1 MKKHFDQHVSVEAV
15 DTPTE
20 VRGAKGGQPKQYVPV
35 EQPDNL
41 RSIAVAKVLVA
52 LGEGEFQGTPQAKDI
67 YLDDTPLADSM
78 GNLNFPNVK
87 WEYRSG
93 SQDQEYIQGFP
104 AVESGSIL
112 SHELRTDNPYIRAI
126 SDTRLSAVRIRL
138 QWPQLTQ
145 QKSNGDLVGSS
156 MSYAIDISTDGGSY
170 VEAATGSVSGKTTSG
185 YERSIRVDL
194 PEATSGWQIR
204 VRRTTAD
211 STSATNINTTFVTGY
226 TEIIDAKLRYPNTA
240 LLFVQFDAEQFRSIP
255 KISVRVKGRAWPVPQ
270 NYDPETRTYSG
281 IWDGTFKQAWTDNPV
296 WIGYGLLIHERFG
309 LGKRIKAN
317 MIDKWELYRISQY
330 CDQLVPDGKG
340 GLEPRFTCNVYIQS
354 RAEAWTVLRDI
365 AAIYR
370 GMTYWAQSQM
380 SFIADMPRD
389 VDYVFTRANVIDGKF
404 VYSGSSERTV
414 YTRAIIAYDNP
425 DNMYNSDAAAVYDQA
440 LQRRYGDNL
449 LEITAIGCTSQSEA
463 QRRGKWA
470 LYTNSKNRSVTFQ
483 VGLDGNIPLPG
494 YVIGVADPL
503 LAGRPIGGR
512 IRSVNSARSVVLDRE
527 SQAKVGD
534 TLILNL
540 PSGKSQGRTINSVTD
555 NGRVLGVT
563 TAFSKLPE
571 AQAQWS
577 IDAKDLVIQQFRVT
591 KITKDEPHLITIQA
605 VYHDPNKYDFV
616 DTGAR
621 VEDRPI
627 TVIPPSVQAPPTNV
641 RITANTAVE
650 QTMAVTTM
658 TISWEAPQNAV
669 YYSVEWRKD
678 DGEWVTIPRVGATSV
693 DIQGVYSGQY
703 LARVR
708 AYNSIDVGSVF
719 ASSVLTN
726 VVGKTGSPPLV
737 QNLTTTSKV
746 FGIDLRWNF
755 PTGALDTNYTEIQYN
770 TSSVEDGK
778 QLLLGTFAYPLNTY
792 SQNGLAAGVRFYYRA
807 RLVDKTGNIGP
818 WTTWVVGQSSDQAT
832 EILDYLTGQIT
843 ETQLGQNLIERID
856 LIDGI
861 GVGSVNDRIDILADD
876 INGKLSIVDSKFTT
890 VEGQISDVNSR
901 VDDLQLEVDSIVDA
915 LLYDPAATYVSGDIV
930 RVGDRLYQA
939 KGNVPINSTPP
950 NTTYWSDVGAVID
963 SVGAIAAQVTT
974 NTTNISNID
983 GVVTAQATQLNALR
997 AGVRPERADSE
1008 KADAIASWQSL
1019 ANFSQQVT
1027 VEATREEATVERFT
1041 VLDATVA
1048 TTNGRITI
1056 EEKARADADSAL
1068 SSQITTLQ
1076 ANVGDNAS
1084 AIVNEATVRATADSA
1099 LSSQITTL
1107 TSTVNDNTSAIQTEA
1122 TARANA
1128 DSALATQI
1136 NTVQATANSKNR
1148 TYRQGTAP
1156 STGLVAGDLWYNTS
1170 DNNKLSRWDG
1180 SSWLTTDDARIA
1192 QNAAAIQTEATARAN
1207 ADSALATQI
1216 NTVAATANGNT
1227 AAIQAEA
1234 TARVDGDKALSS
1246 QITTVQATANSKNR
1260 VYRQSSAPTT
1270 ELVVGDLWYNTSAGN
1285 AVSRWSGSAWVATD
1299 DTRISQNAAAIQTEA
1314 TARADADSAL
1324 TTQVNLAQST
1334 ANGKNKVYRQSTAP
1348 TNDPVGTLVTGD
1360 LWFDTA
1366 NSNIVNGWSGSAW
1379 VATDDTRISENTA
1392 AILTEATTRANAD
1405 SALSSQLNVIQAG
1418 VRPQRADGE
1427 KADSLRGWQ
1436 SLAQYSQQ
1444 VTTVA
1449 TNDEASVQRDTLLS
1463 ASVADTNARL
1473 LVEETTRATADS
1485 ALASQITTLIS
1496 TVDSNTAAIQTEST
1510 ARANADSALS
1520 SQVTTAQATAN
1531 GATATAQT
1539 ALTTSSDLQT
1549 GLNAMWSVKLQ
1560 LNQNGQYVYAGVG
1573 LGISNEAGQLQS
1585 NFIVRADQF
1594 SILNNQPD
1602 GTVTSPFTVSGG
1614 QTFINQAFIAE
1625 GSITNAKIGNVIQST
1640 NWNPTARTGWQLNK
1654 DGNFTIYGSVP
1665 GQGSMEITNRA
1676 IKVRDNNG
1684 TVRVQ
1689 MGDLTA

>member
-1 MKKHFDQHVSVEAV
+1 MKELQQDIIEQHVSVDYV
-15 DTPTE
+15 DTKSCVVSTDVE
-20 VRGAKGGQPKQYVPV
+20 SCADSIDISKEIKGAKGGQPKQYVPV

-112 SHELRTDNPYIRAI
+112 SHELRTNNPYIRAI

-170 VEAATGSVSGKTTSG
+170 VQAATGSVNGKTTSG

-317 MIDKWELYRISQY
+317 MVDKWELYRISRY

-389 VDYVFTRANVIDGKF
+389 VDYVFTRANVVDGKF

-470 LYTNSKNRSVTFQ
+470 LYTNSKNRTVTFQ

-563 TAFSKLPE
+563 AAFSELPE
-571 AQAQWS
+571 SQAQWS
-577 IDAKDLVIQQFRVT
+577 LDAKDLVIQQFRVT

-621 VEDRPI
+621 AEDRPI

-708 AYNSIDVGSVF
+708 AYNSIDVGSIF

-843 ETQLGQNLIERID
+843 ETQLGQTLLSEIEQ
-856 LIDGI
+856 
-861 GVGSVNDRIDILADD
+861 IDINTQL
-876 INGKLSIVDSKFTT
+876 INV
-890 VEGQISDVNSR
+890 
-901 VDDLQLEVDSIVDA
+901 
-915 LLYDPAATYVSGDIV
+915 
-930 RVGDRLYQA
+930 
-939 KGNVPINSTPP
+939 
-950 NTTYWSDVGAVID
+950 NTT
-963 SVGAIAAQVTT
+963 
-974 NTTNISNID
+974 
-983 GVVTAQATQLNALR
+983 
-997 AGVRPERADSE
+997 
-1008 KADAIASWQSL
+1008 
-1019 ANFSQQVT
+1019 
-1027 VEATREEATVERFT
+1027 
-1041 VLDATVA
+1041 
-1048 TTNGRITI
+1048 
-1056 EEKARADADSAL
+1056 
-1068 SSQITTLQ
+1068 
-1076 ANVGDNAS
+1076 
-1084 AIVNEATVRATADSA
+1084 
-1099 LSSQITTL
+1099 
-1107 TSTVNDNTSAIQTEA
+1107 AIQTESS
-1122 TARANA
+1122 ARQAA

-1136 NTVQATANSKNR
+1136 NTVSAVANGNTAAIQAETTARIDGDSALSSQITTVAVVANSKNR

-1156 STGLVAGDLWYNTS
+1156 STELVAGDLWYNTS
-1170 DNNKLSRWDG
+1170 DNNKLSRWSG
-1180 SSWLTTDDARIA
+1180 SAWVATDDARIA
-1192 QNAAAIQTEATARAN
+1192 QNA
-1207 ADSALATQI
+1207 
-1216 NTVAATANGNT
+1216 
-1227 AAIQAEA
+1227 
-1234 TARVDGDKALSS
+1234 
-1246 QITTVQATANSKNR
+1246 
-1260 VYRQSSAPTT
+1260 
-1270 ELVVGDLWYNTSAGN
+1270 
-1285 AVSRWSGSAWVATD
+1285 
-1299 DTRISQNAAAIQTEA
+1299 
-1314 TARADADSAL
+1314 
-1324 TTQVNLAQST
+1324 
-1334 ANGKNKVYRQSTAP
+1334 
-1348 TNDPVGTLVTGD
+1348 
-1360 LWFDTA
+1360 
-1366 NSNIVNGWSGSAW
+1366 
-1379 VATDDTRISENTA
+1379 
-1392 AILTEATTRANAD
+1392 
-1405 SALSSQLNVIQAG
+1405 
-1418 VRPQRADGE
+1418 
-1427 KADSLRGWQ
+1427 
-1436 SLAQYSQQ
+1436 
-1444 VTTVA
+1444 
-1449 TNDEASVQRDTLLS
+1449 
-1463 ASVADTNARL
+1463 
-1473 LVEETTRATADS
+1473 
-1485 ALASQITTLIS
+1485 
-1496 TVDSNTAAIQTEST
+1496 AAIQTEST
-1510 ARANADSALS
+1510 ARANADSALA

-1539 ALTTSSDLQT
+1539 ALTTSSNLQT

-1573 LGISNEAGQLQS
+1573 LGITNEAGQLQS

-1594 SILNNQPD
+1594 SILNNQPN
-1602 GTVTSPFTVSGG
+1602 GAVTSPFTVSGG

-1625 GSITNAKIGNVIQST
+1625 GSITNAKIGNVIQS
-1640 NWNPTARTGWQLNK
+1640 NNYVAGQQGWQLNK
-1654 DGNFTIYGSVP
+1654 S
-1665 GQGSMEITNRA
+1665 GQFEI
-1676 IKVRDNNG
+1676 NG
-1684 TVRVQ
+1684 TVAGQGRLTITNQLVSVYDSNGVLRVR
-1689 MGDLTA
+1689 MGIWA

>member
-1 MKKHFDQHVSVEAV
+1 MKEHFDQHVSVEAV
-15 DTPTE
+15 DAPAE
-20 VRGAKGGQPKQYVPV
+20 VRGAKGGSPKQYTPV

-41 RSIAVAKVLVA
+41 RSIAIAKVLVA

-93 SQDQEYIQGFP
+93 SQDQDYIQGFP
-104 AVESGSIL
+104 AVESGSTL
-112 SHELRTDNPYIRAI
+112 SHELRANNPYIRAI

-170 VEAATGSVSGKTTSG
+170 VEAATGSVNGKTTSG

-309 LGKRIKAN
+309 LGKRIKAD
-317 MIDKWELYRISQY
+317 MVDKWELYRISQY

-470 LYTNSKNRSVTFQ
+470 LYTNSKNRTVTFQ

-512 IRSVNSARSVVLDRE
+512 IRSVNSASSVVLDRE

-563 TAFSKLPE
+563 AAFSELPE

-577 IDAKDLVIQQFRVT
+577 LDAQDLVIQQFRVT

-621 VEDRPI
+621 AEDRPI

-708 AYNSIDVGSVF
+708 AYNSIDVGSIF

-726 VVGKTGSPPLV
+726 VVGKEGAPPLV

-770 TSSVEDGK
+770 TSPAEDGN

-792 SQNGLAAGVRFYYRA
+792 SQNGLGAGVRFYYRA

-843 ETQLGQNLIERID
+843 ETQLGQTLLSEIE
-856 LIDGI
+856 
-861 GVGSVNDRIDILADD
+861 
-876 INGKLSIVDSKFTT
+876 
-890 VEGQISDVNSR
+890 QIS
-901 VDDLQLEVDSIVDA
+901 I
-915 LLYDPAATYVSGDIV
+915 
-930 RVGDRLYQA
+930 
-939 KGNVPINSTPP
+939 
-950 NTTYWSDVGAVID
+950 NTT
-963 SVGAIAAQVTT
+963 
-974 NTTNISNID
+974 
-983 GVVTAQATQLNALR
+983 
-997 AGVRPERADSE
+997 
-1008 KADAIASWQSL
+1008 
-1019 ANFSQQVT
+1019 
-1027 VEATREEATVERFT
+1027 
-1041 VLDATVA
+1041 
-1048 TTNGRITI
+1048 
-1056 EEKARADADSAL
+1056 
-1068 SSQITTLQ
+1068 
-1076 ANVGDNAS
+1076 
-1084 AIVNEATVRATADSA
+1084 
-1099 LSSQITTL
+1099 
-1107 TSTVNDNTSAIQTEA
+1107 AIQTE
-1122 TARANA
+1122 TDLRESA
-1128 DSALATQI
+1128 DSALASQI
-1136 NTVQATANSKNR
+1136 TTVSAVANGKNK

-1156 STGLVAGDLWYNTS
+1156 STELVAGDLWYNTS
-1170 DNNKLSRWDG
+1170 DNNKLSRWSG
-1180 SSWLTTDDARIA
+1180 TAWVATDDARIA
-1192 QNAAAIQTEATARAN
+1192 QNAAAIQTE
-1207 ADSALATQI
+1207 S
-1216 NTVAATANGNT
+1216 
-1227 AAIQAEA
+1227 
-1234 TARVDGDKALSS
+1234 
-1246 QITTVQATANSKNR
+1246 
-1260 VYRQSSAPTT
+1260 
-1270 ELVVGDLWYNTSAGN
+1270 
-1285 AVSRWSGSAWVATD
+1285 
-1299 DTRISQNAAAIQTEA
+1299 

-1324 TTQVNLAQST
+1324 A
-1334 ANGKNKVYRQSTAP
+1334 
-1348 TNDPVGTLVTGD
+1348 
-1360 LWFDTA
+1360 
-1366 NSNIVNGWSGSAW
+1366 
-1379 VATDDTRISENTA
+1379 
-1392 AILTEATTRANAD
+1392 
-1405 SALSSQLNVIQAG
+1405 
-1418 VRPQRADGE
+1418 
-1427 KADSLRGWQ
+1427 
-1436 SLAQYSQQ
+1436 
-1444 VTTVA
+1444 
-1449 TNDEASVQRDTLLS
+1449 
-1463 ASVADTNARL
+1463 
-1473 LVEETTRATADS
+1473 
-1485 ALASQITTLIS
+1485 
-1496 TVDSNTAAIQTEST
+1496 
-1510 ARANADSALS
+1510 

-1531 GATATAQT
+1531 GATSTAQE
-1539 ALTTSSDLQT
+1539 ALTTSSNLQT

-1560 LNQNGQYVYAGVG
+1560 LNSNNQYVMAGVG

-1585 NFIVRADQF
+1585 NFIIRADQF
-1594 SILNNQPD
+1594 SLLNNQPS
-1602 GTVTSPFTVSGG
+1602 GAITSPFTVSGG
-1614 QTFINQAFIAE
+1614 VTYLASAMIQN
-1625 GSITNAKIGNVIQST
+1625 GSVDFLKISDTVQST
-1640 NWNPTARTGWQLNK
+1640 NYVANTSGWRLGKN
-1654 DGNFTIYGSVP
+1654 GVFEINGAVAN
-1665 GQGSMEITNRA
+1665 QGRVQITNQL
-1676 IKVRDNNG
+1676 ISVFDNNG
-1684 TVRVQ
+1684 ILRVR
-1689 MGDLTA
+1689 MGIWT